1 MFVINSLTVFGYSEF
16 QRRLNNDNNEI
27 IKHLIL
33 NNNELHSKV
42 ASLEQS
48 IAQYDRMIPE
58 HFKKNYKIKIVI
70 DLLSKEN
77 NKKLFKSEKEFVEY
91 CVAVVEFSEKFNI
104 PISLSLA
111 VSKSESNFNPRAIS
125 SASAKGIMQIMPQT
139 FELCNIVFKK
149 DNADIFYVRDNV
161 FCGIWYLSYIKK
173 MFDNDISSAIYS
185 YNVGPGFYKKF
196 KDTPYI
202 PQETLNYYE
211 KVLYFNDRY
220 NILIEEIKN
229 ANI

>member
-1 MFVINSLTVFGYSEF
+1 MTNVKTVLCILFVINSLTVFGYSEF

-139 FELCNIVFKK
+139 FELCNIVLFIKYQHSLFVFHCIHRSVRKRTILVVHK
-149 DNADIFYVRDNV
+149 DSIADHPGSPFVAIRKRLNVRYQNQ
-161 FCGIWYLSYIKK
+161 GQQSL
-173 MFDNDISSAIYS
+173 
-185 YNVGPGFYKKF
+185 
-196 KDTPYI
+196 TH
-202 PQETLNYYE
+202 
-211 KVLYFNDRY
+211 
-220 NILIEEIKN
+220 NIGLVID
-229 ANI
+229 